1 MKPAGFSPIHLGVI
15 SPSVPFRSTSGRDS
29 TGKDNASQA
38 FGYHLQSSKDVLAL
52 PPNPMCIKGVLQDQG
67 LVGLYGPSGSGKSF
81 LALDVAV
88 ALVEGRGWFGYRVKG
103 KQVVYVA
110 LEGESGIRNRVAAME
125 KSVGLPMP
133 LGLRFLLG
141 QPFNLTVAADVSQLA
156 DAIGAEIPEGGAV
169 VFLDTLN
176 RAAPGVDEN
185 ASSDMGLILAGAKE
199 LQRLIGGLVVLV
211 HHTGKDTS
219 KGLRGHSSLL
229 AALDTA
235 IEVSRDGDQR
245 QWRLAKSKDGEDGKA
260 HAFKLKVI
268 DLLPDADGDPVS
280 SCVIEP
286 DSNLLPKKAKAPQGG
301 NQKLVIDAIRPMFA
315 VGQVGMS
322 GAPMTAR
329 CIDLEIAIAAGALK
343 LSCDKSKRRER
354 ARTAITGMVTRGL
367 LGLHGG
373 WLWEI

>member
-1 MKPAGFSPIHLGVI
+1 MKPAGFSPIHLGVM
-15 SPSVPFRSTSGRDS
+15 SPTLPSRSTSGGDS
-29 TGKDNASQA
+29 TGKYHVSQA
-38 FGYHLQSSKDVLAL
+38 FGYHLQSSMDVLAL
-52 PPNPMCIKGVLQDQG
+52 PTTPMCIKGVLQDQG

-88 ALVEGRGWFGYRVKG
+88 ALVEGRSWFGYRVKG

-133 LGLRFLLG
+133 LGLHFLLG
-141 QPFNLTVAADVSQLA
+141 QPFNLTVAGDVSLLA
-156 DAIGAEIPEGGAV
+156 NAIRAEISQGGAV

-199 LQRLIGGLVVLV
+199 LQRLIDGLIVLI

-268 DLLPDADGDPVS
+268 DLLPDSDGDPVS
-280 SCVIEP
+280 SCIIVP
-286 DSNLLPKKAKAPQGG
+286 GSNLPTKKTKAPQGG

-315 VGQVGMS
+315 AGQTCVP
-322 GAPMTAR
+322 GAPLAAR
-329 CIDLEIAIAAGALK
+329 CIDLEIAITAGALK
-343 LSCDKSKRRER
+343 LTCDKTKRRDR
-354 ARTAITGMVTRGL
+354 SRTAMTGMVTRGL